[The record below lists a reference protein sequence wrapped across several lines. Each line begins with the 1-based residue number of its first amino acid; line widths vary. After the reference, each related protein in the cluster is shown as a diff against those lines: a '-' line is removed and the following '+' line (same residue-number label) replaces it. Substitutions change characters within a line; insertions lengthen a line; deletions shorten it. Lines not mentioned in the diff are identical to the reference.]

1 MRGQCVYLQVL
12 VQMYMKGWN
21 SHQLAERTGISYP
34 SLRRKMRGASPLH
47 LDEARKIQSVLG
59 CGMTLDQLFAK
70 KENRNDR

>member
-12 VQMYMKGWN
+12 VQMYMKGWS

-34 SLRRKMRGASPLH
+34 SLRRKMRGASPQN
-47 LDEARKIQSVLG
+47 LDEAVKIQSVLG
-59 CGMTLDQLFAK
+59 CGMTLDQLFAR

>member
-47 LDEARKIQSVLG
+47 LDEARKIQAVLG
-59 CGMTLDQLFAK
+59 CGMTLDQLFAR
-70 KENRNDR
+70 KETRNDR